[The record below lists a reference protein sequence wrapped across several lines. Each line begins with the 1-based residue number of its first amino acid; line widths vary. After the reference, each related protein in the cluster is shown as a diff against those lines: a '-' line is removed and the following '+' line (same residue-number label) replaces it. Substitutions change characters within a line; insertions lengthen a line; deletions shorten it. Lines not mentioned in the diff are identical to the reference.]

1 MDKKVRYLSGAVMCA
16 AGGAAMKMFLV
27 SEKWATVWDFSYVQN
42 GYLISAHP
50 FNIGYHWTTCLG
62 MLGVVFLIRGV
73 MQIVSKEEKYPAG
86 SAAASLFLGNI
97 CAWDL
102 FDSIS
107 ETYYGLFLGWDNRVM
122 DICRILQAASFL
134 AAAALVCV
142 IFWRR
147 GERKN
152 GRTYQLLGALL
163 LLTAGGSLFI
173 RTFCNMWFFW
183 QTAAAAGLTAM
194 ACGGRA
200 WKRQMEKRRKRR
212 EWRVITNV

>member
-1 MDKKVRYLSGAVMCA
+1 MSDITCEL
-16 AGGAAMKMFLV
+16 F
-27 SEKWATVWDFSYVQN
+27 FSFKSTIDITKQIIKSMRKTID
-42 GYLISAHP
+42 LIIS
-50 FNIGYHWTTCLG
+50 FTELDSFRKIMTT
-62 MLGVVFLIRGV
+62 
-73 MQIVSKEEKYPAG
+73 S
-86 SAAASLFLGNI
+86 
-97 CAWDL
+97 DL

-152 GRTYQLLGALL
+152 GRTYQLLAALL